1 MVLRV
6 LEPTS
11 ASQFLLETN
20 WWLDLELTNCVFD
33 DLVSNTVLLSASLV
47 PTSTSFGTVFT
58 KLLKS
63 FAASVNGAR
72 AKPGSTL
79 LRLVFSK
86 VSGYAA
92 RSDFLVY
99 RFQGARDVQSAV
111 SFLEPLC
118 VVNGVSTERPT
129 ELRTAEEL
137 MGLFQNSIGIVVGTT
152 SSDTK
157 GVELLRG
164 RLDDEFSRRL
174 SVPWIIP
181 HSLTRSRVF
190 WVQGRADIE
199 SSRQFYQAARALGI
213 TIVVLDQPGHWLE
226 DDRGPHAHYR
236 EAFIPVNVDGDYGL
250 TQRIIDAVRSYPHKI
265 DGIVTISDV
274 RLPFVARACEI
285 LGLSTSPSA
294 AYFLAG
300 DKGATRELESDAAQK
315 KEGFV
320 LNSADELDAI
330 LAKEVEALSYPLIVK
345 PCSGWNSDCVS
356 KVRNRDELYAAVHRA
371 SSRHANSPLSSTKV
385 VVEPYVDG
393 PEVDAN
399 FIILDGEVLFC
410 DISDDF
416 PSLGDHTDD
425 ETSATAA
432 NFMETLMDVPT
443 NLPAEE
449 QEVLRDGLTRSIS
462 NLGFH
467 SGIFHCEARVRNSR
481 ARYQQTAGRLVDLRV
496 VEPVVPNQ
504 KPSCYLHEVNARS
517 PGYIN
522 CVAALLAY
530 GIDYYAVRLL
540 LSLGPRENQRVRILA
555 QPFLGNKPQYTL
567 GVVVLPPTRAG
578 IMASADAVEDFLVAN
593 PAIRKHVVH
602 HQILRKKGEFVDGPD
617 SNELLAVGYIIV
629 ASRRGREECLELAQ
643 KIRGSF
649 DYKLEAE

>member
-1 MVLRV
+1 
-6 LEPTS
+6 
-11 ASQFLLETN
+11 
-20 WWLDLELTNCVFD
+20 
-33 DLVSNTVLLSASLV
+33 
-47 PTSTSFGTVFT
+47 
-58 KLLKS
+58 
-63 FAASVNGAR
+63 
-72 AKPGSTL
+72 
-79 LRLVFSK
+79 
-86 VSGYAA
+86 
-92 RSDFLVY
+92 
-99 RFQGARDVQSAV
+99 
-111 SFLEPLC
+111 
-118 VVNGVSTERPT
+118 
-129 ELRTAEEL
+129 
-137 MGLFQNSIGIVVGTT
+137 
-152 SSDTK
+152 
-157 GVELLRG
+157 
-164 RLDDEFSRRL
+164 
-174 SVPWIIP
+174 
-181 HSLTRSRVF
+181 
-190 WVQGRADIE
+190 
-199 SSRQFYQAARALGI
+199 
-213 TIVVLDQPGHWLE
+213 
-226 DDRGPHAHYR
+226 
-236 EAFIPVNVDGDYGL
+236 
-250 TQRIIDAVRSYPHKI
+250 
-265 DGIVTISDV
+265 
-274 RLPFVARACEI
+274 
-285 LGLSTSPSA
+285 
-294 AYFLAG
+294 
-300 DKGATRELESDAAQK
+300 
-315 KEGFV
+315 
-320 LNSADELDAI
+320 
-330 LAKEVEALSYPLIVK
+330 
-345 PCSGWNSDCVS
+345 
-356 KVRNRDELYAAVHRA
+356 
-371 SSRHANSPLSSTKV
+371 V

-496 VEPVVPNQ
+496 VERVVPNQ

-602 HQILRKKGEFVDGPD
+602 HQILRKKGEFVEGPD
-617 SNELLAVGYIIV
+617 SDELLAVGYIIV